1 MKLVVSALVSL
12 LAGLLLG
19 AIPFVNRHLH
29 WNFFV
34 IIPVSGLILGA
45 CFGWLQYQTA
55 RLLHARIGALGGVF
69 LTLIGGASY
78 LATDAGIWA
87 TSSVQT
93 DTGQSVPLR
102 EVASLGEFMGERLSH
117 SSISRRGRSIEVGST
132 VTIATFA
139 VDVLGALLGTAALV
153 FGMASGAAY
162 CQRCSRY
169 RKDLLKL
176 EREYPLD
183 EAESDAKWQAFEQL
197 AEAKHYDELA
207 ARVQAMP
214 QLTIA
219 SRRKLEA
226 QESACPRCGQ
236 TAIALSVSRQ
246 DKDGWSSDG
255 RQLNAECPVG
265 VGAGARLTA

>member
-1 MKLVVSALVSL
+1 VKLIVSALVSL
-12 LAGLLLG
+12 LAGVLLG

-34 IIPVSGLILGA
+34 IVPVSGLLLGA

-55 RLLHARIGALGGVF
+55 RLLHARIGTLGGIF
-69 LTLIGGASY
+69 LTLVGAVSY

-87 TSSVQT
+87 TTSVET
-93 DTGQSVPLR
+93 DAGKNVPLR
-102 EVASLGEFMGERLSH
+102 EVASLAEFIGARLSH
-117 SSISRRGRSIEVGST
+117 SSISTRGRTVEVGST
-132 VTIATFA
+132 VTILTFV
-139 VDVLGALLGTAALV
+139 VDELGALLGTAALL
-153 FGMASGAAY
+153 FGLASSAAY

-169 RKDLLKL
+169 RKTLLKV

-183 EAESDAKWQAFEQL
+183 EAQSNAHWQGFEQL
-197 AEAKHYDELA
+197 AKAQQYDELA

-226 QESACPRCGQ
+226 QESACPKCGQ

-246 DKDGWSSDG
+246 EKDGWSSDG
-255 RQLNAECPVG
+255 RSLNAESALG
-265 VGAGARLTA
+265 TGARLTG